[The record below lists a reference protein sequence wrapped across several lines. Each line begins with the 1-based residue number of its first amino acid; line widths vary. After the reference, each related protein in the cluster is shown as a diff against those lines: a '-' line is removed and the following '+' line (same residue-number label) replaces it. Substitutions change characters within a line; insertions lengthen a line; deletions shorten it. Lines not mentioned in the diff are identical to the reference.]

1 MSRLTLLVLPL
12 LATPALAQEE
22 LHHHPHGVEFG
33 WVSAALLGSIVGG
46 GVVYAALRSR
56 K

>member
-12 LATPALAQEE
+12 LATPVQAHDG
-22 LHHHPHGVEFG
+22 LHHHPHGIEFG
-33 WVSAALLGSIVGG
+33 WLSAALVGSIIGG
-46 GVVYAALRSR
+46 GMVYAFRRR